1 MILIIDNY
9 DSFTYN
15 LYQFVGSINPE
26 VVVRRN
32 DTISVDEIKQLAPSH
47 IIISPGPGQPK
58 DAGIC
63 EELLV
68 ALAGQVPI
76 LGVCLGHQA
85 IGEAFGGKVVLA
97 PQLMHGKQSLIKLQ
111 TDSAIF
117 AGLAPTFK
125 AARYHSLIVDN
136 ATLPAKLLSI
146 AEAEDG
152 LLMGLK
158 HQDYNI
164 FGVQFHPESIMTPE
178 GLQIIKNFLKIK
190 GGK

>member
-15 LYQFVGSINPE
+15 LYQFVGSINRA
-26 VVVRRN
+26 VTVRRN
-32 DTISVDEIKQLAPSH
+32 DALTVAEVKQLAPSH

-111 TDSAIF
+111 TDNAIF
-117 AGLAPTFK
+117 AGLAPTIK
-125 AARYHSLIVDN
+125 AARYHSLIVDS

-146 AEAEDG
+146 AETEDG
-152 LLMGLK
+152 LLMGVK

-178 GLQIIKNFLKIK
+178 GLQIIKNFLKID
-190 GGK
+190 